1 MRGLVEVVLLPFFL
15 AVLLLYL
22 LVVPAEAVVAEALLG
37 VPALG
42 AVLGAALLAVVEL
55 LYVHAADLA
64 EWHKRSHLE
73 PEVRRL

>member
-1 MRGLVEVVLLPFFL
+1 
-15 AVLLLYL
+15 
-22 LVVPAEAVVAEALLG
+22 
-37 VPALG
+37 
-42 AVLGAALLAVVEL
+42 VEL